1 MKSMNAKGS
10 TIIPS
15 LRYHDAHAA
24 IEWLVRVFGFT
35 KQAVYEGPDNT
46 VMHAQ
51 LTYGGGMV
59 MLGSVA
65 KKSAYNHLFA
75 DVRETGGRDTVGLC
89 LVVSDDECVAIH
101 DRARREGVEIVQ
113 ELHEPPH
120 GGKAF
125 GCRDLEEHIWWV
137 GSYDPWAEYKG
148 PAAEGTA

>member
-1 MKSMNAKGS
+1 MKPQGS

-35 KQAVYEGPDNT
+35 KQAVYEGPNHR

-51 LTYGGGMV
+51 LTRGQGML
-59 MLGSVA
+59 MLGSAVDSDA
-65 KKSAYNHLFA
+65 PYARRWI
-75 DVRETGGRDTVGLC
+75 DVKDTGGRETVGLC
-89 LVVSDDECVAIH
+89 VIADSDEDCVAIYGLVKT
-101 DRARREGVEIVQ
+101 EGVEIVQ
-113 ELHEPPH
+113 ELNSPEY

-125 GCRDLEEHIWWV
+125 ACCDLEGHIWWV
-137 GSYDPWAEYKG
+137 GSYNPWAEQTA